1 MKTTL
6 CFVISLPESVQVN
19 HIAVVTPHYPFLW
32 IYFLNWILSLH
43 LFQLLSN
50 CKPTNRNL
58 LLGFRYGGL
67 PSINSLESIYNFQ
80 DKPWVYSHLLQVGVP
95 LNLEVERFYISSF
108 QIQQKLGK
116 EAFPL
121 IDQTFYPNHKE
132 MVSRLLK
139 KQVSMRESR
148 NHIVHLTFHF
158 KPTWHNIIQKMW
170 IFPRTNNHQL
180 FNSGKKGAMSQ
191 DNNLLLFHSH

>member
-1 MKTTL
+1 ML
-6 CFVISLPESVQVN
+6 IIL
-19 HIAVVTPHYPFLW
+19 LL
-32 IYFLNWILSLH
+32 LNLIF
-43 LFQLLSN
+43 LFQQTPLLMSWTLLHIDLYPNVYSN
-50 CKPTNRNL
+50 LRNL

-95 LNLEVERFYISSF
+95 LNLEVEIVHISSF

-132 MVSRLLK
+132 MVSRIL
-139 KQVSMRESR
+139 
-148 NHIVHLTFHF
+148 
-158 KPTWHNIIQKMW
+158 
-170 IFPRTNNHQL
+170 
-180 FNSGKKGAMSQ
+180 
-191 DNNLLLFHSH
+191 